1 MTVEE
6 LKELIIANTLRNDL
20 LYDRWG
26 MFFPKEAW
34 DEDTESVD
42 LSAARPYWIYRD
54 RQKFGLHKGYYYT
67 PVRDADSHFTKDKD
81 INGHLYETDIL
92 FLVGY
97 EFRDGRLYMPSY
109 KDL

>member
-1 MTVEE
+1 MTIEE

-34 DEDTESVD
+34 DENTESVD
-42 LSAARPYWIYRD
+42 LSAVKPYWIYHD
-54 RQKFGLHKGYYYT
+54 CQKFGLHKGYYYT
-67 PVRDADSHFTKDKD
+67 PVRDADSHPAKAIDE
-81 INGHLYETDIL
+81 HLCETDVL
-92 FLVGY
+92 SLVGY
-97 EFRDGRLYMPSY
+97 EFRNGRLYMPLY

>member
-1 MTVEE
+1 MTIEE

-34 DEDTESVD
+34 DENTESVD
-42 LSAARPYWIYRD
+42 LSAVKPYWIYRD
-54 RQKFGLHKGYYYT
+54 CQKFGLHKGYYYT
-67 PVRDADSHFTKDKD
+67 PVRDADSHPAKAIDE
-81 INGHLYETDIL
+81 HLCETDVL
-92 FLVGY
+92 SLVGY
-97 EFRDGRLYMPSY
+97 EFRNGRLYMPLY